1 MKIDFSKIYL
11 FTWEDLYYTEVE
23 NEIGIEAFKK
33 LCANQE
39 NSLKTTEQEFKQ
51 LVNAEL
57 STLQP
62 EDQGS
67 YYMQIF
73 QRDEMMIRELL
84 RLQRYSLCLSI
95 FSFFEG
101 RLKSIC
107 SQIEHKF
114 SFKIKV
120 DDLNSNEDLLKYWN
134 YFIKVFELDLDDL
147 EKHFTPIKQQK
158 IVRNLIAHQNGMP
171 RPEQEKKINLVEGI
185 RIEKYEAFCQVII
198 ADPVYIIN
206 LLDVMNTFLKELL
219 LAIDKRYIKITN

>member
-23 NEIGIEAFKK
+23 NEIGIEAFKR

-84 RLQRYSLCLSI
+84 RQQRYSLCLSI

-101 RLKSIC
+101 RLKGIC

-114 SFKIKV
+114 SFRIKV

-134 YFIKVFELDLDDL
+134 YFIKVFELDVDNL

-171 RPEQEKKINLVEGI
+171 RPEQEKKINIVDGI
-185 RIEKYEAFCQVII
+185 RLEKYEAFCQVII

-206 LLDVMNTFLKELL
+206 LLGVMNTFLKELL
-219 LAIDKRYIKITN
+219 LAIDKRYITLTN